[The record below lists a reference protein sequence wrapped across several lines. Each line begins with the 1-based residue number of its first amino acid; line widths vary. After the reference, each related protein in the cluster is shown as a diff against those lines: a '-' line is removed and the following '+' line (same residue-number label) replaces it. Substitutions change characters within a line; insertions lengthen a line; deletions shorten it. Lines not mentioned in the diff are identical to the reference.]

1 MNEMNIIQQNN
12 VMGREIDVYGTAA
25 EPMFLAKD
33 VAEWI
38 DYTKSTQGHYNVSKM
53 LSTVDDDEKQ
63 LSSVVI
69 AGQSRN
75 VWFLTEDGLYEVF
88 LQSRKPI
95 AKQFKKQIK
104 QMLKTI
110 RVTGGYVAASSEEK
124 FIDTYFPSL
133 SEETKKAMV
142 TDLNKKNN
150 ELQAEIERQ
159 KPKVLF
165 ANAVETSETSIL
177 VGQLAK
183 IITQNGVK
191 VGQNRLFHWLREHG
205 YLGKTGAHRN
215 EPTQYSVERGWF
227 EVTERT
233 VQNPDGSVRITR
245 TTKVTGKGQVYFI
258 NKFLKEGN

>member
-1 MNEMNIIQQNN
+1 MNQLTKVFEGNQIRI
-12 VMGREIDVYGTAA
+12 VGTEA
-25 EPMFLAKD
+25 EPFFMVKD
-33 VAEWI
+33 VCEALGLSNPSKVAGRI
-38 DYTKSTQGHYNVSKM
+38 RDKYKTNFSLGLSGGAPVFVSEAGLYQIIMRADQNEITERFQDWAYEEVLPSIRKDGGYIAATTEDTPEEI
-53 LSTVDDDEKQ
+53 LARAVLVAQKTLERVEQEKQ
-63 LSSVVI
+63 AALN
-69 AGQSRN
+69 Q
-75 VWFLTEDGLYEVF
+75 
-88 LQSRKPI
+88 
-95 AKQFKKQIK
+95 
-104 QMLKTI
+104 LK
-110 RVTGGYVAASSEEK
+110 
-124 FIDTYFPSL
+124 D
-133 SEETKKAMV
+133 
-142 TDLNKKNN
+142 
-150 ELQAEIERQ
+150 QA
-159 KPKVLF
+159 PKVLF

-258 NKFLKEGN
+258 NKFLKEEK